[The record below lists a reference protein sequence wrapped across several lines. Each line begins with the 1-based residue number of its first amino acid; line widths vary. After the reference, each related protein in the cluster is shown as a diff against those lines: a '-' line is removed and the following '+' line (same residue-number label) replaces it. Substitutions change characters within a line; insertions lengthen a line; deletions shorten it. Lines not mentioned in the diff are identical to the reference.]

1 MKKVL
6 YALLLSLFAMN
17 LTSCKSGESVSTNP
31 GSLQGD
37 WKVLAVNGQEIPAG
51 SQDQHTV
58 SFNTDGTVA
67 GLAACNRFAGEY
79 SAQEEGSVTMN
90 GFSATKLECDS
101 GSSDYL
107 STLQSVNSFNIT
119 GGNQLEL
126 ASSSGNLTFSK
137 VMAEGEEG

>member
-17 LTSCKSGESVSTNP
+17 LSSCKSGESVSTSP

-37 WKVLAVNGQEIPAG
+37 WTILAVNGQEIPAD

-79 SAQEEGSVTMN
+79 SAQEEGAVTMN
-90 GFSATKLECDS
+90 GVSATKLECDS
-101 GSSDYL
+101 GSADFL
-107 STLQSVNSFNIT
+107 STLQSVNSFKIT

-126 ASSSGNLTFSK
+126 ASSSGNLIFSK
-137 VMAEGEEG
+137 VMMEGEEG